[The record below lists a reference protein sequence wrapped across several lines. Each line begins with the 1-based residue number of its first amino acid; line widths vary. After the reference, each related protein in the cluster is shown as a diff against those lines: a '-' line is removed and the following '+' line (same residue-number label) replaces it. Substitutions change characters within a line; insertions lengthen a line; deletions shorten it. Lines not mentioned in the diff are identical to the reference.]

1 MISSFQLS
9 AGRPYPLGASFDGEG
24 VNFAVFSQHATRVT
38 LCLFDDQGHEVLLI
52 DLAERDGHV
61 WHGYISGM
69 RPGQQYGF
77 RVHGPYQPE
86 EGHRF
91 NPHKL
96 LIDPYAKQLTGHP
109 VWHDALYGY
118 TIGDSAADLSYDKR
132 DSAPFMP
139 RSVVVDPAFS
149 WGVNTSRPRHS
160 WSETVIYEAH
170 VKGLTAGRKDVPH
183 AGKFLGLASDPML
196 DHLTRLGITAIE
208 LLPVQAFVDDRFLVD
223 KGLRNFWGYMTYGFF
238 APDPRYM
245 SAGSIAEFQQ
255 MVARFHAA
263 GIEVILDVVYN
274 HTAEG
279 DQRGPTLCFRGFD
292 NASYYRLAEDRRY
305 FIDDTGC
312 GNSINMDHPFAL
324 RLVMDSL
331 RYWVEVMH
339 VDGFRFDLAST
350 LARTG
355 GQFDRDGPFCRA
367 IRQDPVLNRVKL
379 IVEPW
384 DIGPNGY
391 QLGAY
396 PAPFREWND
405 KYRDTVRAFWRGD
418 ADTVRKLSRRLS
430 GSALHFD
437 HDGRP
442 ATSSIN
448 FLTAHDGFTLQD
460 VVSYA
465 HKHNEAN
472 GEDNR
477 DGHDH
482 NFSDNCG
489 TEGASDDAELQAR
502 RALRRRNLFATL
514 MFSQGTPMIL
524 AGDEIG
530 NSQAGNNNA
539 YAQDNPIGWV
549 NWDKADTDFLAFCRA
564 AIAFRKD
571 NPILR
576 QKRFLH
582 ARARP
587 EDGKPD
593 IFWRGPN
600 GQEMRDADWG
610 RDDLRYLGVEIR
622 MAHSTPAYERRFDA
636 IYVVFNNGPDVPIT
650 MPDATEGQFWRRV
663 FDTTDSTVSHPPLAA
678 SIIKAHS
685 VAVFKMTRDAPQRAR
700 AQRRGRERGAGSVA
714 P

>member
-1 MISSFQLS
+1 MITAFQLT

-38 LCLFDDQGHEVLLI
+38 LCLFDDAGNESFLI

-69 RPGQQYGF
+69 RPGQQYGY
-77 RVHGPYQPE
+77 RVHGPYAPE

-96 LIDPYAKQLTGHP
+96 LIDPYAKKLTGHP

-118 TIGDSAADLSYDKR
+118 TIGDPQCDLSFDRR

-149 WGVNTSRPRHS
+149 WSESANRPRYS

-170 VKGLTAGRKDVPH
+170 VKGLTAQRSDVPH
-183 AGKFLGLASDPML
+183 AGKFLGMASDPML
-196 DHLTRLGITAIE
+196 EHLTKLGITTIE
-208 LLPVQAFVDDRFLVD
+208 LLPVQAFVDDRFLVE
-223 KGLRNFWGYMTYGFF
+223 KGLRNYWGYMSYGFF
-238 APDPRYM
+238 APEPRYM
-245 SAGSIAEFQQ
+245 SAGEIAEFQQ

-279 DQRGPTLCFRGFD
+279 DQMGPTLCFRGFD
-292 NASYYRLAEDRRY
+292 NAAYYRLAEDKRY
-305 FIDDTGC
+305 FINDSGC
-312 GNSINMDHPFAL
+312 GNTINMDHPFTL

-355 GQFDRDGPFCRA
+355 GVFDRDGPFCRA
-367 IRQDPVLNRVKL
+367 VRQDPVLNRVKL
-379 IVEPW
+379 IAEPW
-384 DIGPNGY
+384 DLGSNGY

-405 KYRDTVRAFWRGD
+405 KFRNTVRAFWRGD
-418 ADTVRKLSRRLS
+418 NGQARKLSRRIS
-430 GSALHFD
+430 GSAVHFD

-442 ATSSIN
+442 ATSSVS
-448 FLTAHDGFTLQD
+448 FLTAHDGFTLMD

-465 HKHNEAN
+465 RKHNHAN
-472 GEDNR
+472 GEGNR
-477 DGHDH
+477 DGH
-482 NFSDNCG
+482 NGENSDNCG
-489 TEGASDDAELQAR
+489 HEGPSADTTIIAR
-502 RALRRRNLFATL
+502 RAQRRRNMFATL
-514 MFSQGTPMIL
+514 MLSQGTPMIL
-524 AGDEIG
+524 AGDELG
-530 NSQAGNNNA
+530 NSQGGNNNA
-539 YAQDNPIGWV
+539 YCQDNPTGWV
-549 NWDKADTDFLAFCRA
+549 DWDEADPEFLEFCRA
-564 AIAFRKD
+564 AIAFRHD
-571 NPILR
+571 NPVLR

-582 ARARP
+582 SIPRP
-587 EDGKPD
+587 EDGMADLVWRRPD
-593 IFWRGPN
+593 GR
-600 GQEMRDADWG
+600 EMCDADWNASE
-610 RDDLRYLGVEIR
+610 LRFVGVETR

-636 IYVVFNNGPDVPIT
+636 LYIVFNAGEDVKAT
-650 MPDATEGQFWRRV
+650 MPEAQEDHVWRRV
-663 FDTTDSTVSHPPLAA
+663 FDTSATPDDAHPPAA
-678 SIIKAHS
+678 AHVRANS
-685 VAVFKMTRDAPQRAR
+685 VAVFRMTRDVARRPRPERRAK
-700 AQRRGRERGAGSVA
+700 AG
-714 P
+714 

>member
-1 MISSFQLS
+1 MISSFQLT
-9 AGRPYPLGASFDGEG
+9 AGNPYPLGATFDGEG
-24 VNFAVFSQHATRVT
+24 VNFAVFSEHASRVT
-38 LCLFDDQGHEVLLI
+38 LCLFDDEGNETLLI

-69 RPGQQYGF
+69 RPGQQYGY
-77 RVHGPYQPE
+77 RVHGPYLPL

-96 LIDPYAKQLTGHP
+96 LIDPYAKKLTGHP
-109 VWHDALYGY
+109 VWDDALYGY
-118 TIGDSAADLSYDKR
+118 RIGDPQGDLSYDTR

-149 WGVNTSRPRHS
+149 WGANKSRPNHA
-160 WSETVIYEAH
+160 WDETVIYEAH
-170 VKGLTAGRKDVPH
+170 VKGQTAMRADVPH

-196 DHLTRLGITAIE
+196 EHLTRLGITTIE
-208 LLPVQAFVDDRFLVD
+208 LLPVQAFVDDRFLVE
-223 KGLRNFWGYMTYGFF
+223 KGLRNYWGYMTYGFF
-238 APDPRYM
+238 APEPRYM
-245 SAGSIAEFQQ
+245 SAGAIAEFQQ

-292 NASYYRLAEDRRY
+292 NASYYRLADDKRY

-312 GNSINMDHPFAL
+312 GNTINMDHPFAL

-355 GQFDRDGPFCRA
+355 GLFNRDGPFCRA
-367 IRQDPVLNRVKL
+367 IRQDPVLNKVKL
-379 IVEPW
+379 IAEPW
-384 DIGPNGY
+384 DIGHEGY

-405 KYRDTVRAFWRGD
+405 KYRDTVRSFWRGD
-418 ADTVRKLSRRLS
+418 DGQARKLSRRLS

-442 ATSSIN
+442 ATSSVN
-448 FLTAHDGFTLQD
+448 FLTAHDGFTLMD
-460 VVSYA
+460 TVSYSK
-465 HKHNEAN
+465 KHNLAN
-472 GEDNR
+472 GEENR

-489 TEGASDDAELQAR
+489 HEGPSDDPEVIAR
-502 RALRRRNLFATL
+502 RAQRRRNLFATL
-514 MFSQGTPMIL
+514 MLSQGVPMIL

-530 NSQAGNNNA
+530 NSQNGNNNA

-549 NWDKADTDFLAFCRA
+549 DWDKADLEFLEFCRA
-564 AIAFRKD
+564 AIAFRQH

-582 ARARP
+582 AKPRP

-593 IFWRGPN
+593 LFWRKPDGRVL
-600 GQEMRDADWG
+600 RDEDWN
-610 RDDLRYLGVEIR
+610 RPDLRFLGVEIR

-636 IYVVFNNGPDVPIT
+636 IFVVFNNGDDVKVT
-650 MPDATEGQFWRRV
+650 MPEAGEGQFWRRV
-663 FDTTDSTVSHPPLAA
+663 FDTTDLSMAHPPLV
-678 SIIKAHS
+678 SCLVKGNS
-685 VAVFKMTRDAPQRAR
+685 VAVFKMTKDAPVRAR
-700 AQRRGRERGAGSVA
+700 PNRRGKEQ
-714 P
+714 